1 MGNLWH
7 DLRYGARMLFKNKG
21 FAAVAIIAL
30 ALGIGA
36 NTAIFSVVNAVLL
49 RPLPFKN
56 AEQLVALRQTS
67 TQRKDDLDFAS
78 YPNFTDWRTQTKA
91 FEQLAVFRNTNRTL
105 TGVDQ
110 PARLESAVVSAN
122 LFQLLGVAPSL
133 GRAFLPEEDQPGRSS
148 YAAILSNGLWQRRFG
163 SDPNILGR
171 HLALS
176 GKNYTVVGVMPDGFQ
191 FPIQAEPIEL
201 WVPVAVDAET
211 PDGSTPNT
219 AQRGAGLYQVIGRLK
234 PNTTLEQ
241 AGAEMD
247 LIARNLEA
255 QYPDT
260 NTHQGVKITPQLE
273 LLVGKIRTALLV
285 LFGAVGFVMLISCA
299 NVANLLLARATTR
312 HKEMAIRAALGA
324 SRWRVVRQLL
334 TESVLLGFAGGAL
347 GLLLSVWSVDALR
360 AGMPANFAKFVSGWS
375 NLGIDWRVFGFTML
389 LSLVTGVIFGL
400 VPALQA
406 SKTNLNEAL
415 KEGGRSGAQSGR
427 GRNRTRS
434 LLVVTEVALS
444 LVLLVGAGLMMRSF
458 VKLINVDPG
467 FNARNALTFGVALPR
482 AKYPK
487 DAERVNFQKRFLERL
502 ETLPGLTNVAAINT
516 IPLGFDNS
524 DTGFWR
530 DGEPT
535 PAPGQTPLAYIQ
547 AGSLNYFKTM
557 EIPLL
562 EGRIFDTRDT
572 ADATPVLIISRALA
586 QKHFKGEDPLG
597 KRLRL
602 GSGDKPYEII
612 GVVGD
617 VRHEAFSEKITEQ
630 ELAVYQ
636 PYAQNPW
643 REMTFIVRAK
653 NDPASL
659 TTAVRSELQAIDKD
673 QPLYNVRTMDQV
685 FSESMAPQRL
695 SSFMFAA
702 FALVALLLTAVGI
715 YAVIAYSVAQRT
727 HEIGIRM
734 ALGAQR
740 GDIFRLVIG
749 HGMKLILIGIGAG
762 LVAAFAV
769 TRAMASILYNV
780 STTDV
785 WTFAGISALLA
796 GVALVACYVPAQR
809 ATKVDPMIALRHD

>member
-1 MGNLWH
+1 MNTLWQ
-7 DLRYGARMLFKNKG
+7 DVRFAVRMLWKNPG
-21 FAAVAIIAL
+21 FTVVAIFTL
-30 ALGIGA
+30 ALGIAA
-36 NTAIFSVVNAVLL
+36 NTTIFSAIDALLLKPFAFRDMPRIVNVFETIPALDMQTGSVAPAIF
-49 RPLPFKN
+49 
-56 AEQLVALRQTS
+56 
-67 TQRKDDLDFAS
+67 LDIR
-78 YPNFTDWRTQTKA
+78 NQITA
-91 FEQLAVFRNTNRTL
+91 FESIAATS
-105 TGVDQ
+105 GW
-110 PARLESAVVSAN
+110 SAN
-122 LFQLLGVAPSL
+122 LTENERPERITGATVTPGFFEVLGI
-133 GRAFLPEEDQPGRSS
+133 EMKMGRSF
-148 YAAILSNGLWQRRFG
+148 AAEEEQTGRDPVVILSDALWRRRFN
-163 SDPNILGR
+163 SEPNIIGR
-171 HLALS
+171 IVKINERNFTVA
-176 GKNYTVVGVMPDGFQ
+176 GIAPPEANYPRGNVEMWTPFIFDKEDTADRESHYMRVV
-191 FPIQAEPIEL
+191 
-201 WVPVAVDAET
+201 
-211 PDGSTPNT
+211 
-219 AQRGAGLYQVIGRLK
+219 GRLK
-234 PNTTLEQ
+234 PNASVEQ
-241 AGAEMD
+241 ATSELNGLAQR
-247 LIARNLEA
+247 LAA
-255 QYPDT
+255 QYPQT
-260 NTHQGVKITPQLE
+260 NEGRGLRAMNFLE
-273 LLVGKIRTALLV
+273 SETRGPRPYLIIML
-285 LFGAVGFVMLISCA
+285 GACGFVLLIACA
-299 NVANLLLARATTR
+299 NVANLLLLRAAERR
-312 HKEMAIRAALGA
+312 HEIAIRLTLGA
-324 SRWRVVRQLL
+324 SRFRVVRQLL
-334 TESVLLGFAGGAL
+334 TESLLLAIAGGAL

-389 LSLVTGVIFGL
+389 LSLVTGVVFGL

-415 KEGGRSGAQSGR
+415 KEGGRSSGAQSGR

-467 FNARNALTFGVALPR
+467 FNARGALTFGVALPR
-482 AKYPK
+482 LKYPK
-487 DAERVNFQKRFLERL
+487 DEERVNFQKRFLERL
-502 ETLPGLTNVAAINT
+502 ETLPGLTNAAAINNL
-516 IPLGFDNS
+516 PLGFDNS

-547 AGSLNYFKTM
+547 VGSLNYFKTM

-562 EGRIFDTRDT
+562 EGRNFDTRDT
-572 ADATPVLIISRALA
+572 AEATPVLIISRALA
-586 QKHFKGEDPLG
+586 QKHFKNEDPLG

-602 GSGDKPYEII
+602 GSGDKPYEIV

-617 VRHEAFSEKITEQ
+617 VRHEAFSEKVTEQ

-653 NDPASL
+653 NGDPAAL
-659 TTAVRSELQAIDKD
+659 TAAVRSELQAIDKD
-673 QPLYNVRTMDQV
+673 QPLYNVRTIDQV

-702 FALVALLLTAVGI
+702 FALVALLLAAVGI

-769 TRAMASILYNV
+769 TRLMASILYGV
-780 STTDV
+780 SATDV

>member
-1 MGNLWH
+1 MKILWQ
-7 DLRYGARMLFKNKG
+7 DVRFAVRMLWKNPG
-21 FAAVAIIAL
+21 FTVVAIFTL
-30 ALGIGA
+30 ALGIAA
-36 NTAIFSVVNAVLL
+36 NTTIFSAINALL
-49 RPLPFKN
+49 LKPF
-56 AEQLVALRQTS
+56 AFRDMPRIVTVFETMPALGERSYSVAPANFLDIRNGS
-67 TQRKDDLDFAS
+67 T
-78 YPNFTDWRTQTKA
+78 A
-91 FEQLAVFRNTNRTL
+91 FESIAA
-105 TGVDQ
+105 TGGW
-110 PARLESAVVSAN
+110 SAN
-122 LFQLLGVAPSL
+122 LTENERPERITGAAVTPGFFEVFGIEMKM
-133 GRAFLPEEDQPGRSS
+133 GRSFATEEEQPGREPVV
-148 YAAILSNGLWQRRFG
+148 ILSDALWRRRFNG
-163 SDPNILGR
+163 EPNMIGR
-171 HLALS
+171 IV
-176 GKNYTVVGVMPDGFQ
+176 KINERNFTVVGIAPPEANYPRGN
-191 FPIQAEPIEL
+191 IEM
-201 WVPVAVDAET
+201 WT
-211 PDGSTPNT
+211 PFIFDKEDT
-219 AQRGAGLYQVIGRLK
+219 ADRESHYMRVVGRLK
-234 PNTTLEQ
+234 RGASVEQ
-241 AGAEMD
+241 ATSELNGLAQR
-247 LIARNLEA
+247 LAA
-255 QYPDT
+255 QYPQT
-260 NTHQGVKITPQLE
+260 NAGRGLRAMNFLE
-273 LLVGKIRTALLV
+273 SETRGPRPYLIIML
-285 LFGAVGFVMLISCA
+285 GAVGFVLLIACA
-299 NVANLLLARATTR
+299 NVANLLLLRAAERR
-312 HKEMAIRAALGA
+312 HEIAIRLTLGA
-324 SRWRVVRQLL
+324 SRFRVVRQLL
-334 TESVLLGFAGGAL
+334 TESALLAITGGAL
-347 GLLLSVWSVDALR
+347 GLLLSVWSVAALA

-375 NLGIDWRVFGFTML
+375 NLGIDWSVFGFTML
-389 LSLVTGVIFGL
+389 LSLMTGVVFGL

-467 FNARNALTFGVALPR
+467 FNARGALTFGVALPR

-487 DAERVNFQKRFLERL
+487 DEDRVNFQKRFLERL
-502 ETLPGLTNVAAINT
+502 ETLPGLTNVAAINN
-516 IPLGFDNS
+516 IPLGFNNS

-535 PAPGQTPLAYIQ
+535 PAPGQTPLAYQ
-547 AGSLNYFKTM
+547 QVGSLNYFKTM

-562 EGRIFDTRDT
+562 EGRLFDTRDT
-572 ADATPVLIISRALA
+572 AGATPVLIISRALA
-586 QKHFKGEDPLG
+586 QKHFKNEDPLG

-602 GSGDKPYEII
+602 SSIDKPFEIV

-617 VRHEAFSEKITEQ
+617 VRHEAFSEKVDEQ

-659 TTAVRSELQAIDKD
+659 TATVRSELQAIDKD
-673 QPLYNVRTMDQV
+673 QPVYNVRTIDQV
-685 FSESMAPQRL
+685 FRESMAPQRL

-702 FALVALLLTAVGI
+702 FALVALLLAAVGI

-727 HEIGIRM
+727 HEIGIRI

-769 TRAMASILYNV
+769 TRLMASILYNV
-780 STTDV
+780 SATDV

-796 GVALVACYVPAQR
+796 GVAALACYVPAQR
-809 ATKVDPMIALRHD
+809 ATRVDPMIALRHD